1 LSSILR
7 ALKKLD
13 EDAASPESQG
23 EKHQKTMRQVV
34 HRRTRPSL
42 AKNRLFFI
50 VPALVLVIGV
60 VWIVLNSKQEP
71 GIVKKQEP
79 LPEKK
84 VDARLPQKDEPVQP
98 LQSIHPAQPDQPEKQ
113 VPVVKQDL
121 NETKKEKKQE
131 MQEELKPV
139 EQVEPSPKPQMPVN
153 RPPTQPVTEKKKTA
167 PGWKV
172 LSPLSAQRPKPSEGL
187 TPKAQAG
194 KIQLVLDGILWSSI
208 PARRVA
214 LINDRYLK
222 EGDKIKGVTVVKIER
237 EKVTLRSGRETWT
250 IQLKKQ

>member
-23 EKHQKTMRQVV
+23 EKHQKMMRKVV

-50 VPALVLVIGV
+50 VPVLVLVIGV

-71 GIVKKQEP
+71 
-79 LPEKK
+79 LLEKK
-84 VDARLPQKDEPVQP
+84 VDARLPQKDQPVQP
-98 LQSIHPAQPDQPEKQ
+98 LQSAHPAQPDQPGKQ

-121 NETKKEKKQE
+121 NETKREKKQVL
-131 MQEELKPV
+131 QKELKPV
-139 EQVEPSPKPQMPVN
+139 EPSIKPQMPVN
-153 RPPTQPVTEKKKTA
+153 QPPTQPVTEQKKA
-167 PGWKV
+167 SSGWKV
-172 LSPLSAQRPKPSEGL
+172 LSPIRALKPKPSGGL
-187 TPKAQAG
+187 SSKAQAG

-237 EKVTLRSGRETWT
+237 EKVTLRSGQETWT
-250 IQLKKQ
+250 LQLKKQ